1 MSLLKLSSLLELSVM
16 VIISIALLCNTNC
29 KKVKKVQRSYS
40 NDNINSKFFD
50 DMIMPYQDIKKN

>member
-50 DMIMPYQDIKKN
+50 DMIIV